1 MGFLAPSTSDDRRE
15 PDVEDRRLE
24 PLPGDVGSMLLW
36 WLLSPM
42 ERRLVLRLVEALR
55 SVLPSSGEI
64 GCDPL
69 RGTLV
74 ADILVDGALRSPVL
88 LRRVPF
94 LGKVAGPGGLLV
106 RRSVSRSP
114 RCLRCRLLLLI
125 RRLLLFNSTS
135 ILPLLLS
142 SIMLSCIRLLPFM
155 RELLPFMRELLPFI
169 RLPLLLPPALSL
181 RLLRLLS
188 PLEPETEE
196 ECSLADVRDLRGAV
210 SSGKETSAKSLP
222 KESSN
227 SSSSNSEASKGS
239 KAD

>member
-1 MGFLAPSTSDDRRE
+1 MSEDRRE

-24 PLPGDVGSMLLW
+24 TLPGDMGSTLLW

-42 ERRLVLRLVEALR
+42 ERRLVLRLLEALR
-55 SVLPSSGEI
+55 SVLPPSSGET
-64 GCDPL
+64 GCEPR

-106 RRSVSRSP
+106 RRSVSR
-114 RCLRCRLLLLI
+114 CLRCRVLLLI
-125 RRLLLFNSTS
+125 RRLLLFPS
-135 ILPLLLS
+135 ISVRPLLLS
-142 SIMLSCIRLLPFM
+142 SITLSCIRELLPFM

-188 PLEPETEE
+188 PPLELETEE
-196 ECSLADVRDLRGAV
+196 ECSLAEDRVDLRCVV
-210 SSGKETSAKSLP
+210 SSGKDTSAKSLP

-227 SSSSNSEASKGS
+227 SSSSNSDVSKGS